1 MWFNAIWHLRSENKC
16 YYKTRGIISGFC
28 MSLAQTTSSSSQWL
42 ITVKDMSNVSNTN
55 LSTTDIFQRKL
66 GPQFLCKDSLCL
78 SILFKD
84 QHFLANEIIDYR
96 TYSNHYLCNCLEM
109 NGKQQ
114 EIKIKEP
121 NKQLPIVSV
130 NDKIL
135 DLLISMTCILHC
147 KWSLLRNCQLNCRN
161 KSKYLIL
168 MQVEDCLSC

>member
-1 MWFNAIWHLRSENKC
+1 
-16 YYKTRGIISGFC
+16 

-96 TYSNHYLCNCLEM
+96 TYSNHYLCYCLEM

-147 KWSLLRNCQLNCRN
+147 K
-161 KSKYLIL
+161 
-168 MQVEDCLSC
+168 